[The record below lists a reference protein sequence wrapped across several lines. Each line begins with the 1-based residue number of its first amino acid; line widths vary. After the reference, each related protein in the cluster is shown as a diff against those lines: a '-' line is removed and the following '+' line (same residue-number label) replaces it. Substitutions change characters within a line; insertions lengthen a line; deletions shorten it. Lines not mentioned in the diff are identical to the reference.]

1 MGTKCIQL
9 PISSIL
15 SKILLMPLYFL
26 PVVKESQAPSLLSL
40 SLCVHVFTFFCIH
53 LSLFSR
59 CLLVFM
65 VLPIISKYVT
75 YSMYADTGTQVPPHP
90 LILSYLLFSP
100 LLLPAY
106 GSTSQLGSVMSLA
119 CLAGASRETNLHSCN
134 TVIQGKHKDEESMEK
149 CASDCFSAWT
159 EEWS

>member
-1 MGTKCIQL
+1 MGTKCIRL

-26 PVVKESQAPSLLSL
+26 PVIKESQAPSLLSL
-40 SLCVHVFTFFCIH
+40 SLCPCLYILLHPSV
-53 LSLFSR
+53 SLSR

-134 TVIQGKHKDEESMEK
+134 TVIQGKHKGEESMEK

>member
-1 MGTKCIQL
+1 
-9 PISSIL
+9 
-15 SKILLMPLYFL
+15 
-26 PVVKESQAPSLLSL
+26 
-40 SLCVHVFTFFCIH
+40 
-53 LSLFSR
+53 
-59 CLLVFM
+59 M

-134 TVIQGKHKDEESMEK
+134 TVIQGKHKGEESMEK

>member
-1 MGTKCIQL
+1 MGTKCIRL

-40 SLCVHVFTFFCIH
+40 SLCPCLYILLHPSV
-53 LSLFSR
+53 SLSR
-59 CLLVFM
+59 CLFVFM
-65 VLPIISKYVT
+65 VLPIISKYVA